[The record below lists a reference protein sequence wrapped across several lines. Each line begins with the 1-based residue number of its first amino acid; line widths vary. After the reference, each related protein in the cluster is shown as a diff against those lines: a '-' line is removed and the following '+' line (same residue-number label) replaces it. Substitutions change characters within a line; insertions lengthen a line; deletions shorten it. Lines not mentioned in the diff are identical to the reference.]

1 MDRTNVVQCFFGLK
15 VRGVVGFSGNIEP
28 HPLQLLEKQLLEYDL
43 GGSSSIVSQFEDLF
57 RTMWSRNGNNLSM
70 WYTGSAALSK
80 VTPPILFKCALVTTT
95 LAERSFERRSHFAT

>member
-1 MDRTNVVQCFFGLK
+1 MIGC
-15 VRGVVGFSGNIEP
+15 SGSIEP

-57 RTMWSRNGNNLSM
+57 RTMWSRNGNSLSM

-80 VTPPILFKCALVTTT
+80 VTLPTFFKCTLVTTT
-95 LAERSFERRSHFAT
+95 LAERSF